1 MKKLDRR
8 KFPRIK
14 ICNPI
19 SYDSVD
25 QNGILLDQNMGIAMD
40 ISQNGILLETAQ
52 VIQSKYIYLIFVDLK
67 NNLRR
72 IAARVIFSVKN
83 KNGNFKSG
91 INFQGSH
98 EENIQFAKRVVRAYH
113 SLQKGWLEPITT
125 KNQTLF
131 SQTAPECNAEMMMA
145 ISGLDLTFDP
155 FI

>member
-19 SYDSVD
+19 SYDSVGQD
-25 QNGILLDQNMGIAMD
+25 GILLDQNMGIALD

-52 VIQSKYIYLIFVDLK
+52 MIQSKYIYLIFADLE
-67 NNLRR
+67 NNLIR

-83 KNGNFKSG
+83 KKGNFKSG

-98 EENIQFAKRVVRAYH
+98 EENIRFAKKVTRAYDH
-113 SLQKGWLEPITT
+113 QK
-125 KNQTLF
+125 
-131 SQTAPECNAEMMMA
+131 S
-145 ISGLDLTFDP
+145 DP
-155 FI
+155 ALINGARA

>member
-25 QNGILLDQNMGIAMD
+25 QNGILLDQNMGVALD

-67 NNLRR
+67 NNLIR

-113 SLQKGWLEPITT
+113 HQKSDTV
-125 KNQTLF
+125 
-131 SQTAPECNAEMMMA
+131 
-145 ISGLDLTFDP
+145 LTNGARV
-155 FI
+155 

>member
-25 QNGILLDQNMGIAMD
+25 QNGILLDQNMGVALD

-67 NNLRR
+67 NNLIR

-98 EENIQFAKRVVRAYH
+98 EENIQFAKRVVRAYNH
-113 SLQKGWLEPITT
+113 QKSDPV
-125 KNQTLF
+125 
-131 SQTAPECNAEMMMA
+131 
-145 ISGLDLTFDP
+145 LTNGARV
-155 FI
+155 